1 MNALGRKNRATVA
14 GRPGIDLGRPLR
26 FAHGVDHHGLDLERP
41 IQGIEVGRFPEKLIQ
56 GFKIRR
62 DSLLDKPAFRS
73 FAITECPDHITE
85 IAQLGID
92 GRNHG
97 HNPKPPLTLGSQ
109 LDKLCAEF
117 SRADR
122 DRIGELLGICGYF
135 RLRDYMRALSCQS
148 SHPISAVEVRDVMLF
163 DHDLRVLIMD
173 CLEPLETCFRSTI
186 NEHIM

>member
-1 MNALGRKNRATVA
+1 MNALGRKNPATVA

-62 DSLLDKPAFRS
+62 DFLLDKPAFRS

-97 HNPKPPLTLGSQ
+97 HNPFLRIIAIFFRWQRAGNAASRPVIAQRKNGFLGAA
-109 LDKLCAEF
+109 LKF
-117 SRADR
+117 R
-122 DRIGELLGICGYF
+122 
-135 RLRDYMRALSCQS
+135 RLRPDS
-148 SHPISAVEVRDVMLF
+148 
-163 DHDLRVLIMD
+163 
-173 CLEPLETCFRSTI
+173 
-186 NEHIM
+186 